1 MTSSIVTH
9 CSSQYLWMIPI
20 TMCIDTYI
28 MTTLVEMFSIPVGN
42 SYCFVYGHSSTSFF
56 GHSITL
62 VFGIHISLREIT
74 TGEIKMGSIHGDQL
88 GEKHII
94 YL

>member
-1 MTSSIVTH
+1 MK
-9 CSSQYLWMIPI
+9 Y
-20 TMCIDTYI
+20 
-28 MTTLVEMFSIPVGN
+28 FSIPMDN

-94 YL
+94 YLWKNNNNPSMCLSLYTLKHA